1 MLVLLFPSAHHALP
15 IVDSSIHSMSPII
28 SLSLLLLLLL
38 PHNMPCHSLVVA
50 IAIAIAIAI
59 AVTTL
64 ALVVLLSSLC
74 LSCYW
79 MVFNFFLALFMHNA
93 HCLIHQHLVLQHAHL
108 VLHCQHS
115 PLLSHVISIHC

>member
-1 MLVLLFPSAHHALP
+1 MDGQNGGAYPESAA
-15 IVDSSIHSMSPII
+15 DCEE
-28 SLSLLLLLLL
+28 LSAGDGDARLRGG
-38 PHNMPCHSLVVA
+38 V